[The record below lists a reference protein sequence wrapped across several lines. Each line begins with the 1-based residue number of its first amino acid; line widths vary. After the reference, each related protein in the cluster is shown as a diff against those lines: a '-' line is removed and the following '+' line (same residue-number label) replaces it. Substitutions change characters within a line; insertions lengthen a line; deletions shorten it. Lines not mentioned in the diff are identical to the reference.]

1 MIITDSATLATF
13 CAALRGAPYIA
24 VDTEF
29 LRERTYYA
37 QLCLVQVAYGPHAA
51 VIDPLARGL
60 DLGPLRELLLDPT
73 IVKVFHAATQDL
85 EIFLQKT
92 GAVPSPVFDT
102 QIAAAAC
109 DKGDQPGYATLVQS
123 LLGIDLDKA
132 SQATDWSVRPLTDRQ
147 ITYALGDVTHLCKVY
162 ELLVAELEARGR
174 AGWVA
179 QDMAA
184 LLDERRYR
192 VEPREAYRRL
202 RMRGAKRQNLAVL
215 RELAAWRESTAME
228 RDLPRP
234 WVVHDDALIEIALH
248 LPEDI
253 EQLARVRTL
262 KAPVARGA
270 DGKTLLAVVRRALEM
285 PEDEWPALAERRAPL
300 EGHES
305 LVALFQALLRLRCEA
320 HGVATRMV
328 ASREDLD
335 QLATAETPDIP
346 ALQGW
351 RRELFG
357 EDALALR
364 AGRLALTAKDGSVVV
379 VKVEPT

>member
-1 MIITDSATLATF
+1 MIITDSDTLATF
-13 CAALRGAPYIA
+13 CGALRGAPYIA

-37 QLCLVQVAYGPHAA
+37 QLCLVQVAYGDHAA

-73 IVKVFHAATQDL
+73 IMKVFHAATQDL
-85 EIFLQKT
+85 EIFFQKI
-92 GAVPSPVFDT
+92 GSVPAPVFDT

-109 DKGDQPGYATLVQS
+109 DKGDQPGYATLVHN

-132 SQATDWSVRPLTDRQ
+132 SQATDWSVRPLTERQ
-147 ITYALGDVTHLCKVY
+147 VTYALGDVTHLCRLY
-162 ELLVAELEARGR
+162 ELLVAELAERGR
-174 AGWVA
+174 AAWVA
-179 QDMAA
+179 QDMAS
-184 LLDERRYR
+184 LLDERRYKID
-192 VEPREAYRRL
+192 PREAYRRL
-202 RMRGAKRQNLAVL
+202 RLRGPSPKTLCVL
-215 RELAAWRESTAME
+215 RELAAWREETAME

-234 WVVHDDALIEIALH
+234 WVVHDDALVEIAQH
-248 LPEDI
+248 LPDDI
-253 EQLARVRTL
+253 EQLARVRTI
-262 KAPVARGA
+262 KPGVARGA
-270 DGKTLLAVVRRALEM
+270 DGKTLLAIVRRALAL
-285 PEDEWPALAERRAPL
+285 PEDTWPVIPDRRAPL

-335 QLATAETPDIP
+335 LLATVEAPEIP
-346 ALQGW
+346 CLSGW

-357 EDALALR
+357 ADALELR
-364 AGRLALTAKDGSVVV
+364 AGRLALTGKDGTVVV
-379 VKVEPT
+379 ARIAG